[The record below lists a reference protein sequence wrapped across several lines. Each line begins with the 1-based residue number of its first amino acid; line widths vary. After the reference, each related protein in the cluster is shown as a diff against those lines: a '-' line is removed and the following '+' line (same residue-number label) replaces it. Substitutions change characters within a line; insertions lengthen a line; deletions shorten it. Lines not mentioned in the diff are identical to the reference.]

1 MIKSVMNEPTKLNDV
16 KYRPSLIKK
25 ELNINELQH

>member
-1 MIKSVMNEPTKLNDV
+1 MMIKSVMNEPTKLNDD

-25 ELNINELQH
+25 ELNINEN